1 MAQRVNAKVALTVA
15 TINAMSV
22 KAVHDHGIP
31 ILSRM
36 DTVDWPNSLTIEELR
51 EVTIPERP
59 CVCGK
64 PHHFS
69 NS

>member
-1 MAQRVNAKVALTVA
+1 MTQRTNAKTAFTVA

-31 ILSRM
+31 ILSRNE
-36 DTVDWPNSLTIEELR
+36 TVDWPNWLTVEELN

-69 NS
+69 KN